1 MQRYKDYSKRPKL
14 LQYFLFISYTVVPT
28 RSTPQGSRNHNNFV
42 SLQVGR
48 ENEVLLTRRREDEKY
63 KFNFRKLRLLKSNRS

>member
-28 RSTPQGSRNHNNFV
+28 RGTPQGSRNHNN
-42 SLQVGR
+42 LYLCRVGR

-63 KFNFRKLRLLKSNRS
+63 KDGKGQEERQEGA

>member
-28 RSTPQGSRNHNNFV
+28 RSTPQGSRDHNNFV
-42 SLQVGR
+42 SLQGR
-48 ENEVLLTRRREDEKY
+48 TRERVSFDEKTRERGFFWREDERTR
-63 KFNFRKLRLLKSNRS
+63 FF